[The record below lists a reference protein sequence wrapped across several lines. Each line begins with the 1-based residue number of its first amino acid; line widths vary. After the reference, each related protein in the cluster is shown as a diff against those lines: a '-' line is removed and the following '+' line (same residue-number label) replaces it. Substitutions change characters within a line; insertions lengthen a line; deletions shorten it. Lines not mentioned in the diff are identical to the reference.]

1 MENSKK
7 STQIVE
13 SPLETYLSLLAGKGA
28 VEGNLIRRRTFLTM
42 LLKEL
47 QNHPASEKVYGALVE
62 DKLRSFGQ
70 EELRH
75 FFQVTAREFYWFWV
89 GDAARVAAF
98 KSGAEKI
105 SVNPFRLHL
114 VNTLEELQSQA
125 DAHFNSTPHPA
136 LDTYKEKLGADEKKT
151 NPRLSVARM
160 VLYAFRDFDQHSD
173 MFRAAVSA
181 IADKYTN
188 TVGRE
193 SFLFII
199 REFYPIWL
207 DTCNVDI

>member
-1 MENSKK
+1 METSKQ
-7 STQIVE
+7 SIPATQ
-13 SPLETYLSLLAGKGA
+13 SPLDTYLTLLAEKGA

-42 LLKEL
+42 LLKDL
-47 QNHPASEKVYGALVE
+47 QNLPATEKVYGALVE
-62 DKLRSFGQ
+62 EKLKSFGQ

-75 FFQVTAREFYWFWV
+75 FFQVTAREFYWFWI
-89 GDAARVAAF
+89 GDAARIAAY

-114 VNTLEELQSQA
+114 VSTLEELQAQS
-125 DAHFNSTPHPA
+125 DAHFGSIKHPA
-136 LDTYKEKLGADEKKT
+136 LDAYEKMLDMDARKT
-151 NPRLSVARM
+151 GPRLPVARM

-181 IADKYTN
+181 IADKYPT

-193 SFLFII
+193 SFLFIV

-207 DTCNVDI
+207 GTALAE